1 MIGPAMTRP
10 PALARAACFVT
21 AALAAL
27 VLAAQPAA
35 AQLFFSSEAGS
46 AFRIGPLI
54 IRASVAPGS
63 EATDINVLWSV
74 ILPSRQASVR
84 PQNLYLLWPG
94 EVTGS
99 GQTGKPEP
107 ALAKAVADLGFEV
120 IGEGRLPLYTQSLSD
135 PDAATRA
142 QPVEDGAPYVT
153 FVQYGGALGLSPPAT
168 WIRIPYTPRLT
179 DQHWLMDLRMHSR
192 ALVKPKKANWLESVV
207 LGQRYS
213 LTISFNEV
221 RDRPLFPM
229 YFVHR
234 DRALRLAD
242 APAELVVHFPQSD
255 QLKIDEV
262 YPRTTIRRL
271 SETLESTEVV
281 SLFLDAS
288 EGISPQHL
296 SVQYGYFSR
305 LQAAA
310 LVVVPMLFLALGYA
324 VGPALARVGAHLASS
339 LFTHVYL
346 GAWNRAPRERVT
358 GTILPDDVIAKIEP
372 GRTTLEEVLKLA
384 GADAEQHERLAPQ
397 RGRTLVYRGRR
408 VRPATGR
415 IFGWF
420 STVRHFEIEEHIV
433 TIELDGAV
441 VRNVQAEVRRSR
453 AQTGERA

>member
-1 MIGPAMTRP
+1 
-10 PALARAACFVT
+10 
-21 AALAAL
+21 
-27 VLAAQPAA
+27 
-35 AQLFFSSEAGS
+35 
-46 AFRIGPLI
+46 
-54 IRASVAPGS
+54 
-63 EATDINVLWSV
+63 
-74 ILPSRQASVR
+74 
-84 PQNLYLLWPG
+84 
-94 EVTGS
+94 
-99 GQTGKPEP
+99 
-107 ALAKAVADLGFEV
+107 
-120 IGEGRLPLYTQSLSD
+120 
-135 PDAATRA
+135 
-142 QPVEDGAPYVT
+142 
-153 FVQYGGALGLSPPAT
+153 
-168 WIRIPYTPRLT
+168 
-179 DQHWLMDLRMHSR
+179 MHSR
-192 ALVKPKKANWLESVV
+192 ALIKPKKANWLESVV

-288 EGISPQHL
+288 DGISPQHL

-324 VGPALARVGAHLASS
+324 VGPALARVGAHVASS
-339 LFTHVYL
+339 LITHVYL

-358 GTILPDDVIAKIEP
+358 GTILADDVIAKIEP
-372 GRTTLEEVLKLA
+372 GRTTLDEVLKLA

-408 VRPATGR
+408 VRPETGR

-453 AQTGERA
+453 ARTGERA